1 MKKLILLLVISCAAL
16 ALQYML
22 EKQDIQTTKY
32 KSKQTINVQETLNDD
47 ELSGMDDGQGTDW
60 QISTARKD

>member
-1 MKKLILLLVISCAAL
+1 VISCAAL

>member
-1 MKKLILLLVISCAAL
+1 VKKLILLLVISCAAL